1 MSQHKARYD
10 VCTQVIRNM
19 PHVVFI
25 ACAHVLGL
33 AHICATTSPLR
44 TALFDW
50 HEASWP
56 GVRCA
61 EARMRL
67 CVTQAC
73 VLCAYRSARCRSCGV
88 QFSEAYYSSYSC
100 TMTRC
105 AGLLSTVA
113 DFAGRLTLGGQSLYF
128 SL

>member
-19 PHVVFI
+19 PHVVFS

-33 AHICATTSPLR
+33 AHICATTSPLM

-61 EARMRL
+61 EHG
-67 CVTQAC
+67 CAC
-73 VLCAYRSARCRSCGV
+73 V
-88 QFSEAYYSSYSC
+88 
-100 TMTRC
+100 
-105 AGLLSTVA
+105 
-113 DFAGRLTLGGQSLYF
+113 
-128 SL
+128 